1 MQLERLQIRDLLLV
15 LPTKHVDQRGFFSET
30 FRVDSFAQKGVKLA
44 FVQEN
49 HVYSAQKGVLRGL
62 HFQLAPRA
70 QGKLVRCTRGAI
82 FDVAVDIR
90 DGSPT
95 YGQHVGRLLSAT
107 NWHQLWVPPGFAHGY
122 VTLESDCEVIYKVTD
137 YYAPECDRGVA
148 WNDPALAIEWSLR
161 HAEIILSEK
170 DRKQPLLA
178 EISAAF
184 RFAEQGS

>member
-1 MQLERLQIRDLLLV
+1 
-15 LPTKHVDQRGFFSET
+15 
-30 FRVDSFAQKGVKLA
+30 
-44 FVQEN
+44 
-49 HVYSAQKGVLRGL
+49 
-62 HFQLAPRA
+62 
-70 QGKLVRCTRGAI
+70 
-82 FDVAVDIR
+82 
-90 DGSPT
+90 
-95 YGQHVGRLLSAT
+95 LLSAT

-137 YYAPECDRGVA
+137 YYAPECDRGIA
-148 WNDPALAIEWSLR
+148 WNDPALAIEWPLR